1 MKDWI
6 PAFAGMTKGCSNDS
20 IERGNMTRGEIE
32 KKKKELD
39 DILKRADADARLE
52 KLKALAKEVG
62 ASVTRMENVPIG
74 EGGGKYFCEQRNVIT
89 EAEIVHNIQ
98 ESLQTH
104 VMIDMSKT
112 ASRNFWIAVGAMLI
126 ALFAML
132 ATWVGVAVNWW
143 CSQ

>member
-1 MKDWI
+1 MKR
-6 PAFAGMTKGCSNDS
+6 
-20 IERGNMTRGEIE
+20 EEIE
-32 KKKKELD
+32 KKKRDLD
-39 DILKRADADARLE
+39 DILKTEDVGVRLE

-62 ASVTRMENVPIG
+62 ASVIRMADVQIG
-74 EGGGKYFCEQRNVIT
+74 HNAAKVFYEQRNVIT

-112 ASRNFWIAVGAMLI
+112 ASHNFWIAVGAMLI

-132 ATWVGVAVNWW
+132 ATWVGVVVNWW
-143 CSQ
+143 CNH

>member
-1 MKDWI
+1 MKR
-6 PAFAGMTKGCSNDS
+6 A
-20 IERGNMTRGEIE
+20 EIE
-32 KKKKELD
+32 QKKIKLD
-39 DILKRADADARLE
+39 EILKMEDAHIRLE
-52 KLKALAKEVG
+52 KLVALAKEVG
-62 ASVTRMENVPIG
+62 ASTLRMENVQIG
-74 EGGGKYFCEQRNVIT
+74 ERGGKYFCERRNVIT

-112 ASRNFWIAVGAMLI
+112 ASRNFWISVGAMLI

>member
-1 MKDWI
+1 MKR
-6 PAFAGMTKGCSNDS
+6 A
-20 IERGNMTRGEIE
+20 EIE
-32 KKKKELD
+32 QKKSKLD
-39 DILKRADADARLE
+39 EILKVEDAGARLE

-62 ASVTRMENVPIG
+62 ASVTRMENVQIG
-74 EGGGKYFCEQRNVIT
+74 ERGGRYVCDPQNVIT

-104 VMIDMSKT
+104 VMVDMCKT
-112 ASRNFWIAVGAMLI
+112 SARNFWIAVGAMLI